1 MSTSMGNP
9 SVLGDDDEF
18 PLPVVVFVVVV
29 VVVAVVVEVYDL
41 ILPCQ
46 ATKQD
51 WGVR

>member
-29 VVVAVVVEVYDL
+29 VVVEVYDL
-41 ILPCQ
+41 IFPCQ

>member
-29 VVVAVVVEVYDL
+29 VEVYDL
-41 ILPCQ
+41 IFPCQ

>member
-29 VVVAVVVEVYDL
+29 VVEVYDL

>member
-29 VVVAVVVEVYDL
+29 EVYDL
-41 ILPCQ
+41 IFSCQ
-46 ATKQD
+46 TTKQD